1 MPKKE
6 PRKESGVDEMPVKV
20 EALFMGPKS
29 ENQKY
34 FKDTLDFLMDE
45 HIHWRRDFHP
55 EDKALVTPE
64 EMRDERFQKTLDRT
78 TEILL
83 ELSSKLKNSSTPWF
97 STRYLGHMN
106 SDTLMVANL
115 AYMATVLYN
124 PNNVTYESS
133 SATSPMEIEC
143 GRDFA
148 VLLGYDPEKA
158 WGHVTTD
165 GTVANYEALWLA
177 RNLKSF
183 PIGVKEVK
191 PNLLRGLDEWQLLN
205 LPTRDVLDLIDKTK
219 KAGVFEKVFEASA
232 RGKGAGYGM
241 LGKVIVPQTKHYSL
255 TKAADILGIGQKNL
269 VNVQVDSRFHMDVGL
284 LAKTID
290 GLVKQKIPI
299 LAVVAV
305 LGTTEEGQ
313 IDEISEIARLRDEYE
328 KTGVSFFFHID
339 AAYGGYSRALYLDEN
354 NRFMG
359 YEEMKKKIR
368 SAGAVSSSSD
378 YPTKKLWEDY
388 RAVPAAD
395 SIAIDPHKMGYVP
408 YAAGGIAIKDKRA
421 LGLISYYAA
430 YVFDNRGDLSTNFG
444 SVILEGSKAGAA
456 AAAVWAAHRLIPLNV
471 TGYGQ
476 IIGRSIDGA
485 EQFAK
490 SVNTVGRLEVGGKEF
505 VVHPLLVDPDFN
517 IVCYAFNFKANT
529 SLKKMN
535 NLNEKIYGATSYK
548 SGPLYADDWITSKT
562 ELTVEDY
569 GDAPLAF
576 VKRLGIPEREWRRTG
591 KVYVL
596 RNCVLHPWIAK
607 RSTYPARWA
616 RYLEFMKRTL
626 QKVASDNPWVG

>member
-1 MPKKE
+1 MSKKE
-6 PRKESGVDEMPVKV
+6 SKEENAPNNNPIKV

-34 FKDTLDFLMDE
+34 FKETLGFLMDE

-64 EMRDERFQKTLDRT
+64 EMREKSFQKTLDRT

-83 ELSSKLKNSSTPWF
+83 ELSGKLKNSSTPWF

-133 SATSPMEIEC
+133 SATSPMEMEC

-148 VLLGYDPEKA
+148 VLMGYDPEKA

-177 RNLKSF
+177 RNLQSF
-183 PIGVKEVK
+183 PIGIKKVK
-191 PNLLRGLDEWQLLN
+191 PSLLEGMDDWQLLN
-205 LPTRDVLDLIDKTK
+205 MPTAKVLDLIDTAK
-219 KAGVFEKVFEASA
+219 KEGAFEKAFEVSA
-232 RGKGAGYGM
+232 RGEGAGYGK
-241 LGKVIVPQTKHYSL
+241 LGKVIVPQTKHYSFN
-255 TKAADILGIGQKNL
+255 KAADILGIGQKNL
-269 VNVQVDSRFHMDVGL
+269 VSVQVDSKFHMNVEV

-290 GLVKQKIPI
+290 GFVKQKIPI

-305 LGTTEEGQ
+305 VGTTEEGQ
-313 IDEISEIARLRDEYE
+313 IDEIAEIAKLRDKYE
-328 KTGVSFFFHID
+328 KAGVSFYFHID

-354 NRFMG
+354 NQFME

-368 SAGAVSSSSD
+368 KIGAVTSGSD

-388 RAVPAAD
+388 RAIPVAD
-395 SIAIDPHKMGYVP
+395 SVTIDPHKMGYVP
-408 YAAGGIAIKDKRA
+408 YAAGGIAIKDKRT
-421 LGLISYYAA
+421 LGLISYFAA
-430 YVFDNRGDLSTNFG
+430 YVFDNKGDLSKNFG
-444 SVILEGSKAGAA
+444 SVILEGSKAGAT

-476 IIGRSIDGA
+476 IVGRSIDGA

-490 SVNTVGRLEVGGKEF
+490 SVDSAKTLEVDGKEF
-505 VVHPLLVDPDFN
+505 IVQPLLVNPDFN
-517 IVCYAFNFKANT
+517 IVCYAFNYKGNN

-535 NLNEKIYGATSYK
+535 NLNEKIYDVTSYK
-548 SGPLYADDWITSKT
+548 SGPVYADEWITSKT
-562 ELTVEDY
+562 ELTVKDY
-569 GDAPLAF
+569 GDAPMAF
-576 VKRLGIPEREWRRTG
+576 IKTLGLSEKEWRRTG

-596 RNCVLHPWIAK
+596 RSCVMHPWIANK
-607 RSTYPARWA
+607 STYPARWGK
-616 RYLEFMKRTL
+616 YLEFMKRTL
-626 QKVASDNPWVG
+626 QKVTS

>member
-1 MPKKE
+1 MPKRE
-6 PRKESGVDEMPVKV
+6 PREEIPVKV

-34 FKDTLDFLMDE
+34 FKDMLNFLMDE

-55 EDKALVTPE
+55 EDTALVTPD
-64 EMRDERFQKTLDRT
+64 EMRGELFQKTLDRT
-78 TEILL
+78 SEILL
-83 ELSSKLKNSSTPWF
+83 ELSAKLKNSSTPWF

-133 SATSPMEIEC
+133 TATSPMEIEC

-148 VLLGYDPEKA
+148 VLLGYDPERA

-183 PIGVKEVK
+183 PIGLSEVRPK
-191 PNLLRGLDEWQLLN
+191 LVHRADEWNLLN
-205 LPTRDVLDLIDKTK
+205 LPTKDVFDLIDTAKKT
-219 KAGVFEKVFEASA
+219 GVFEEAFEASA
-232 RGKGAGYGM
+232 RGKGAGYGK
-241 LGKVIVPQTKHYSL
+241 LGKLIVPQTKHYSL
-255 TKAADILGIGQKNL
+255 TKAADLLGIGQKNL
-269 VNVQVDSRFHMDVGL
+269 VNVQVDSKFHMDVGL

-305 LGTTEEGQ
+305 VGTTEEGQ
-313 IDEISEIARLRDEYE
+313 IDEISEIAKLRDSYE
-328 KTGVSFFFHID
+328 KSGVSFYFHID

-359 YEEMKKKIR
+359 YEEMRKKIR
-368 SAGAVSSSSD
+368 KIGAVTSGSD
-378 YPTKKLWEDY
+378 YPTRKLWEDY
-388 RAVPAAD
+388 RAMPAAD
-395 SIAIDPHKMGYVP
+395 SVAIDPHKMGYVP

-430 YVFDNRGDLSTNFG
+430 YVFDNKGDLSTNFG

-476 IIGRSIDGA
+476 IVGRSIDGA

-490 SVNTVGRLEVGGKEF
+490 SLNSVSNLEVGGKDF

-535 NLNEKIYGATSYK
+535 NLNEKIYDATSYK
-548 SGPLYADDWITSKT
+548 SGPIYADDWITSKT

-607 RSTYPARWA
+607 KSTYPATWA
-616 RYLEFMKRTL
+616 KYLEFMKRTL
-626 QKVASDNPWVG
+626 QKAAN

>member
-6 PRKESGVDEMPVKV
+6 PEREEAVDEMPVKV

-34 FKDTLDFLMDE
+34 FKEMLDFLMDE

-55 EDKALVTPE
+55 EDSAVVTPE
-64 EMRDERFQKTLDRT
+64 EMRDEQFQKTLDRT

-83 ELSSKLKNSSTPWF
+83 ELSAKLKNSSTPWF

-133 SATSPMEIEC
+133 TATSPMEIEC

-148 VLLGYDPEKA
+148 VLLGYDPERS

-183 PIGVKEVK
+183 PIGLKEVK
-191 PNLLRGLDEWQLLN
+191 PNLLQGMDEWQLLN
-205 LPTRDVLDLIDKTK
+205 LPAKDVLDLIDTAK
-219 KAGVFEKVFEASA
+219 KAGVFEEAFEASA
-232 RGKGAGYGM
+232 RGVGAGYGK
-241 LGKVIVPQTKHYSL
+241 LGKVIVPQTRHYSL
-255 TKAADILGIGQKNL
+255 TKAADILGIGQKNF

-290 GLVKQKIPI
+290 GFVEQKIPI

-305 LGTTEEGQ
+305 VGTTEEGQ

-328 KTGVSFFFHID
+328 ERGVSFYFHVD

-368 SAGAVSSSSD
+368 EIGAMASGSD

-388 RAVPAAD
+388 RAIPSAD
-395 SIAIDPHKMGYVP
+395 SVTIDPHKMGYVP

-430 YVFDNRGDLSTNFG
+430 YVFDNKGDLSTNFG
-444 SVILEGSKAGAA
+444 SVILEGSKAGAT

-490 SVNTVGRLEVGGKEF
+490 SINSVKTLEVGGKEF
-505 VVHPLLVDPDFN
+505 VVQPLLVDPDFN
-517 IVCYAFNFKANT
+517 IVCYAFNFKAGT

-535 NLNEKIYGATSYK
+535 DLNEKIYDATSYK
-548 SGPLYADDWITSKT
+548 SGPVYSDDWITSKT
-562 ELTVEDY
+562 ELNVKDY
-569 GDAPLAF
+569 GDAPLDF
-576 VKRLGIPEREWRRTG
+576 VKRLGIPEKEWRRTG

-596 RNCVLHPWIAK
+596 RSCILHPWIAN

-616 RYLEFMKRTL
+616 EYLEFMKRTL
-626 QKVASDNPWVG
+626 QTVVT

>member
-6 PRKESGVDEMPVKV
+6 PKKEGVTEEVPVKV

-34 FKDTLDFLMDE
+34 FKETLDFLMDE

-55 EDKALVTPE
+55 EDKSVVTPE

-83 ELSSKLKNSSTPWF
+83 ELSAKLKATSTPWF

-133 SATSPMEIEC
+133 TATSPMEIEC

-148 VLLGYDPEKA
+148 VLLGYNPENA

-183 PIGVKEVK
+183 PIGVREVR
-191 PNLLRGLDEWQLLN
+191 PNLLKGMDEWELLN
-205 LPTRDVLDLIDKTK
+205 MPIRDVLDLIDTTK
-219 KAGVFEKVFEASA
+219 KSGVFEGAFEVSA
-232 RGKGAGYGM
+232 RGIGAGYGK
-241 LGKVIVPQTKHYSL
+241 LGKVIVPQTRHYSL
-255 TKAADILGIGQKNL
+255 TKAADILGIGQKNF
-269 VNVQVDSRFHMDVGL
+269 VNIQVDSRFHMDVGL

-290 GLVKQKIPI
+290 GLVKKKIPI

-305 LGTTEEGQ
+305 VGTTEEGQ
-313 IDEISEIARLRDEYE
+313 IDEISEISKLKDEYE
-328 KTGVSFFFHID
+328 KKGISFYFHID
-339 AAYGGYSRALYLDEN
+339 AAYGGYSRSLYLDEN

-368 SAGAVSSSSD
+368 EIGAITSGSD
-378 YPTKKLWEDY
+378 YPTKKLWENY
-388 RAVPAAD
+388 RAIPAAD

-408 YAAGGIAIKDKRA
+408 YSAGGIAIKDKRI

-430 YVFDNRGDLSTNFG
+430 YVFENKGDLSTNFG
-444 SVILEGSKAGAA
+444 SVILEGSKAGAT

-476 IIGRSIDGA
+476 IVGRSIDGA
-485 EQFAK
+485 EKLAK
-490 SVNTVGRLEVGGKEF
+490 SINSVGTIEVASKEF
-505 VVHPLLVDPDFN
+505 VVHPLLIDPDFN
-517 IVCYAFNFKANT
+517 IVCYAFNFKDGTN
-529 SLKKMN
+529 LKKMN
-535 NLNEKIYGATSYK
+535 ELNEKIYNATSYK
-548 SGPLYADDWITSKT
+548 SGPVYADEWITSKT
-562 ELTVEDY
+562 EFTIKDY

-576 VKRLGIPEREWRRTG
+576 LKRFGISEREWRHTG
-591 KVYVL
+591 TVYVL
-596 RNCVLHPWIAK
+596 RSCILHPWISN
-607 RSTYPARWA
+607 RSTYPERWV

-626 QKVASDNPWVG
+626 KKVMNQKL

>member
-1 MPKKE
+1 MPKKN
-6 PRKESGVDEMPVKV
+6 PNKDSTVNEMPVKV

-55 EDKALVTPE
+55 EDRAVVTPE
-64 EMRDERFQKTLDRT
+64 EMRDEQFQKTLDRT

-83 ELSSKLKNSSTPWF
+83 ELSAKLKNSSTPWF

-133 SATSPMEIEC
+133 TATSPMEIEC

-183 PIGVKEVK
+183 PIGVKKVNPK
-191 PNLLRGLDEWQLLN
+191 LLQGMDDWQLLN
-205 LPTRDVLDLIDKTK
+205 LPTKNVLDLIDTAK
-219 KAGVFEKVFEASA
+219 KAGAFEKAFRASA
-232 RGKGAGYGM
+232 RGEGAGYGK

-269 VNVQVDSRFHMDVGL
+269 VNIQVDSNFHMDVGV

-290 GLVKQKIPI
+290 GFVKQKIPI

-305 LGTTEEGQ
+305 VGTTEEGQ

-328 KTGVSFFFHID
+328 KAGVSFFFHID

-354 NRFMG
+354 NRFMD

-368 SAGAVSSSSD
+368 KIGAVTSGSN
-378 YPTKKLWEDY
+378 YPAKKLWEDY
-388 RAVPAAD
+388 RAIPSAD
-395 SIAIDPHKMGYVP
+395 SVAIDPHKMGYVP
-408 YAAGGIAIKDKRA
+408 YAAGGIAIKDKRI

-430 YVFDNRGDLSTNFG
+430 YVFDNKGDLSTNFG
-444 SVILEGSKAGAA
+444 SVILEGSKAGAT

-476 IIGRSIDGA
+476 IVGRSIDGA

-490 SVNTVGRLEVGGKEF
+490 SINSVRTLKVGDKEF
-505 VVHPLLVDPDFN
+505 VVQPLLVNPDFN
-517 IVCYAFNFKANT
+517 IVCYAFNFKGCS

-535 NLNEKIYGATSYK
+535 DLNEQIYDATSYK
-548 SGPLYADDWITSKT
+548 SGPVYADEWITSKT
-562 ELTVEDY
+562 ELNVMDY
-569 GDAPLAF
+569 GDAPLNF
-576 VKRLGIPEREWRRTG
+576 VKTLGIPEKEWRRIG

-596 RNCVLHPWIAK
+596 RSCILHPWIAN

-626 QKVASDNPWVG
+626 QKVAN

>member
-1 MPKKE
+1 MLEKE
-6 PRKESGVDEMPVKV
+6 TKEEGATEEMPVKV

-34 FKDTLDFLMDE
+34 FKDMLDFLMDE

-55 EDKALVTPE
+55 EDRAVVTPE
-64 EMRDERFQKTLDRT
+64 EMRDKRFQKTLDRT

-83 ELSSKLKNSSTPWF
+83 ELSAKLKNSSTPWF

-148 VLLGYDPEKA
+148 VLLGYDPERS

-183 PIGVKEVK
+183 PIGLKKVK
-191 PNLLRGLDEWQLLN
+191 PSILRGLDEWQLLN
-205 LPTRDVLDLIDKTK
+205 LPTKDVLDMIDTAK
-219 KAGVFEKVFEASA
+219 KVGVFEEAFEASA
-232 RGKGAGYGM
+232 RGEGAGYGT

-255 TKAADILGIGQKNL
+255 TKAADILGIGQKNF
-269 VNVQVDSRFHMDVGL
+269 VNVQVDSKFHMDVGL

-305 LGTTEEGQ
+305 VGTTEEGQ
-313 IDEISEIARLRDEYE
+313 IDEISEIAKLRDKYE
-328 KTGVSFFFHID
+328 KRGVSFYFHID

-368 SAGAVSSSSD
+368 KIGAVTSGSD

-388 RAVPAAD
+388 RAIPAAD
-395 SIAIDPHKMGYVP
+395 SVAIDPHKMGYVP
-408 YAAGGIAIKDKRA
+408 YAAGGIAIKDKRT

-430 YVFDNRGDLSTNFG
+430 YVFDNKGDLSTNFG
-444 SVILEGSKAGAA
+444 SVILEGSKAGAT

-476 IIGRSIDGA
+476 IVGRSIDGA

-490 SVNTVGRLEVGGKEF
+490 SVNSMKTLKVSGKEF
-505 VVHPLLVDPDFN
+505 VVQPLLANPDFN
-517 IVCYAFNFKANT
+517 IICYAFNFKTGT

-535 NLNEKIYGATSYK
+535 NLNQKIYDATSYK
-548 SGPLYADDWITSKT
+548 SGPVYADDWITSKT
-562 ELTVEDY
+562 ELNIKDY

-576 VKRLGIPEREWRRTG
+576 VKKLGISEKEWHHIG

-596 RNCVLHPWIAK
+596 RSCILHPWIAN

-616 RYLEFMKRTL
+616 KYLEFMKRTL
-626 QKVASDNPWVG
+626 QKVTK

>member
-1 MPKKE
+1 MSKKE
-6 PRKESGVDEMPVKV
+6 TKEEYPVEEMPVKV

-34 FKDTLDFLMDE
+34 FKEMLDFLMDE

-55 EDKALVTPE
+55 EDRAVVTPE
-64 EMRDERFQKTLDRT
+64 EMRDKRFQKTLDRT

-83 ELSSKLKNSSTPWF
+83 ELSAKLKNSSTPWF

-148 VLLGYDPEKA
+148 VLLGYDPERS

-183 PIGVKEVK
+183 PIGLKKVK
-191 PNLLRGLDEWQLLN
+191 PSILRGMDEWQLLN
-205 LPTRDVLDLIDKTK
+205 LPTKDVLDMIDTAK
-219 KAGVFEKVFEASA
+219 KAGVFEEAFEASA
-232 RGKGAGYGM
+232 RGEGTGYGT

-255 TKAADILGIGQKNL
+255 TKAADILGIGQKNF
-269 VNVQVDSRFHMDVGL
+269 VNIQVDSRFHMDVGS

-305 LGTTEEGQ
+305 VGTTEEGQ
-313 IDEISEIARLRDEYE
+313 IDEISEIVKLRDEYE
-328 KTGVSFFFHID
+328 KKGVSFYFHID

-354 NRFMG
+354 NRFMD

-368 SAGAVSSSSD
+368 KIGAVTSGSD

-388 RAVPAAD
+388 RAIPAAD
-395 SIAIDPHKMGYVP
+395 SVAIDPHKMGYIP

-430 YVFDNRGDLSTNFG
+430 YVFDNKGDLSTNFG
-444 SVILEGSKAGAA
+444 SVILEGSKAGAT

-476 IIGRSIDGA
+476 IVGRSIDGA

-490 SVNTVGRLEVGGKEF
+490 SVNSMRTLEVGGEEF
-505 VVHPLLVDPDFN
+505 VVQPLLANPDFN
-517 IVCYAFNFKANT
+517 IICYAFNFKTGT

-535 NLNEKIYGATSYK
+535 NLNQKIYDATSYK
-548 SGPLYADDWITSKT
+548 SGPVYADDWITSKT
-562 ELTVEDY
+562 ELNIKDY

-576 VKRLGIPEREWRRTG
+576 VKKLGISEKEWHRTG

-596 RNCVLHPWIAK
+596 RSCILHPWIAN

-616 RYLEFMKRTL
+616 KYLEFMKRTL
-626 QKVASDNPWVG
+626 QKVTK